1 MSRPHVIVLG
11 NEKGG
16 SGKSTT
22 AMHLI
27 VSLLH
32 DGYRVGSIDLDARQG
47 SLTRYADNRKQTNA
61 GMLVP
66 LPQSVHFSIERS
78 SLDSAAEG
86 RTDEDQRLS
95 AAMEQLAD
103 CDFVVIDTPGADT
116 SLSRLGHALADT
128 LITPLN
134 DSFLDLDLLGRVDA
148 DGAKILK
155 LSVYSEM
162 VWEQRK
168 ARAMRGGKPIDWVV
182 MRSRLSSLDAKNKR
196 DIGQLL
202 QQLAKRIGFR
212 VAPGFTERVIF
223 RELFPRGLTLLDL
236 SRKDTGVAWRMSHVA
251 ARQEVRDLIDALG
264 LKPPAGREQ
273 AAGGA
278 RVAPAATGAAQQSVS
293 ARENVTSV
301 LPSEAAAVSQPTAQP
316 AAPQPATPQPAAME
330 PASEDGDLPLI
341 RFSTSAA

>member
-27 VSLLH
+27 VNLLH
-32 DGYRVGSIDLDARQG
+32 DGHRVGSIDLDARQG
-47 SLTRYADNRKQTNA
+47 SLTRYVENRKQTNA

-66 LPQSVHFSIERS
+66 LPQSTHFSVERS
-78 SLDSAAEG
+78 SLDSATEG
-86 RTDEDQRLS
+86 RADEEQRLG
-95 AAMEQLAD
+95 AAMAQLAD

-251 ARQEVRDLIDALG
+251 ARQEVRDLVDALA
-264 LKPPAGREQ
+264 LKLPAGKEPAVAAAAAPMPGQATAPLPSAPTLSHHPLPQPPAFQ
-273 AAGGA
+273 
-278 RVAPAATGAAQQSVS
+278 PA
-293 ARENVTSV
+293 
-301 LPSEAAAVSQPTAQP
+301 LSQPAPSQPAPQQQP
-316 AAPQPATPQPAAME
+316 AAPQPAAADDDR
-330 PASEDGDLPLI
+330 PI
-341 RFSTSAA
+341 FRFSLGRRR